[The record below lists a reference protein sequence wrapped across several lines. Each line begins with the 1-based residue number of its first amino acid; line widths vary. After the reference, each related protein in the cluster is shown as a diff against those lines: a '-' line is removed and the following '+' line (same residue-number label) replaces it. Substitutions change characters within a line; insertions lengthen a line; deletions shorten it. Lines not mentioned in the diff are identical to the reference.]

1 MKFENAKEM
10 YNEIISSNND
20 EIFVKW
26 NEAVKER
33 KTLNLI
39 TIVISVI
46 VDIIIL
52 YVNLKSMDSD
62 LMFYNGFNIYTI
74 ITMIIVDLIIYG
86 IISLF
91 GKKKKEFNKEFKKD
105 IVNKIISNFYDNL

>member
-62 LMFYNGFNIYTI
+62 LNIWNNF
-74 ITMIIVDLIIYG
+74 
-86 IISLF
+86 SF
-91 GKKKKEFNKEFKKD
+91 WKKEKG
-105 IVNKIISNFYDNL
+105 I